1 MTNLMTTIFTKG
13 DVKRKFVT
21 IDSEIWSDISDLK
34 KEIDA
39 LEAKDCLIVGVKT
52 LKSHEINDSLYLTQY
67 LIEYL
72 SPKYE
77 VIATYRRVYGDY
89 YEEGIGVY
97 ETIEEAETAKRRSD
111 TRVRIVKRSPKEL
124 GFK

>member
-1 MTNLMTTIFTKG
+1 MATIFTKG

-21 IDSEIWSDISDLK
+21 IESEIWSDITDLQ
-34 KEIDA
+34 KEIDT
-39 LEAKDCLIVGVKT
+39 LESKDCLIVDIKT
-52 LKSHEINDSLYLTQY
+52 LKSHEIDDSLYLTQY

-89 YEEGIGVY
+89 YEKRIGVY

-111 TRVRIVKRSPKEL
+111 TRVRIVKHSPKEL
-124 GFK
+124 KFG

>member
-1 MTNLMTTIFTKG
+1 MTTIFTKG

-21 IDSEIWSDISDLK
+21 IESESWSDITDLQ

-39 LEAKDCLIVGVKT
+39 LESKDCLIADVKT

-67 LIEYL
+67 MIEYL

-89 YEEGIGVY
+89 YEERIGVY

-111 TRVRIVKRSPKEL
+111 TRVRIVKHSPKEL
-124 GFK
+124 QFK

>member
-1 MTNLMTTIFTKG
+1 MTTIFTKG
-13 DVKRKFVT
+13 DVKRIFVT
-21 IDSEIWSDISDLK
+21 IESENWSEITDLQ
-34 KEIDA
+34 KEIDC
-39 LEAKDCLIVGVKT
+39 LESKGYLIVDIKT

-67 LIEYL
+67 IIEYL

-89 YEEGIGVY
+89 YEERIGVY

-111 TRVRIVKRSPKEL
+111 TRVRIVKHSPKEL
-124 GFK
+124 MFK

>member
-1 MTNLMTTIFTKG
+1 MTTIFTKG

-21 IDSEIWSDISDLK
+21 IESENWSDISNLQ

-39 LEAKDCLIVGVKT
+39 LEAEGYLILDIRS
-52 LKSHEINDSLYLTQY
+52 LKSHEIDDSLYLTQY

-77 VIATYRRVYGDY
+77 VIATYQRVYGDY
-89 YEEGIGVY
+89 YEEQLGVY
-97 ETIEEAETAKRRSD
+97 ETIEEAEKTKRRSD
-111 TRVRIVKRSPKEL
+111 TRVRIVKHSPKEL
-124 GFK
+124 RFK

>member
-1 MTNLMTTIFTKG
+1 MTTIFTKG

-21 IDSEIWSDISDLK
+21 IESEIWSDITDLQ
-34 KEIDA
+34 KEIDT
-39 LEAKDCLIVGVKT
+39 LESEDCLIVDVKS

-67 LIEYL
+67 VIEYL

-89 YEEGIGVY
+89 YDEQLGMY
-97 ETIEEAETAKRRSD
+97 ETLEEAETAKRRSD
-111 TRVRIVKRSPKEL
+111 TRVRIVKHSPKEL

>member
-1 MTNLMTTIFTKG
+1 MATIFTKG

-21 IDSEIWSDISDLK
+21 IESEIWSDITDLQ
-34 KEIDA
+34 KEIDT
-39 LEAKDCLIVGVKT
+39 LESKDCLIVDIKT
-52 LKSHEINDSLYLTQY
+52 LKSHEIDDSLYLTQY

-89 YEEGIGVY
+89 YEKRIGVY

-111 TRVRIVKRSPKEL
+111 TRVRIVKHSPKEL
-124 GFK
+124 RLK

>member
-1 MTNLMTTIFTKG
+1 MTTIFTKG

-21 IDSEIWSDISDLK
+21 IESEIWSEITDLQ

-39 LEAKDCLIVGVKT
+39 LEAEGYLIVDVKT
-52 LKSHEINDSLYLTQY
+52 LKSHEINGSLYLAQY
-67 LIEYL
+67 MIEYL

-89 YEEGIGVY
+89 YEDQLGVY
-97 ETIEEAETAKRRSD
+97 ETIEEAEKAKRRSD
-111 TRVRIVKRSPKEL
+111 TRVRIVKHSPKEL
-124 GFK
+124 RFK

>member
-1 MTNLMTTIFTKG
+1 MTTIFTKG

-21 IDSEIWSDISDLK
+21 IESENLSNISNLQ

-39 LEAKDCLIVGVKT
+39 LEAEGYLILDIRS
-52 LKSHEINDSLYLTQY
+52 LKSHEINDSLYFTQY

-89 YEEGIGVY
+89 YEEQLGVY

-111 TRVRIVKRSPKEL
+111 TRVRIVKHSPKEL
-124 GFK
+124 MFK

>member
-1 MTNLMTTIFTKG
+1 MTTIFTKG

-21 IDSEIWSDISDLK
+21 IESEIWSDITDLQ
-34 KEIDA
+34 KEIDS
-39 LEAKDCLIVGVKT
+39 LEAEDCLIVDVKS

-67 LIEYL
+67 MIEYL

-77 VIATYRRVYGDY
+77 AIATYRRVYGDS
-89 YEEGIGVY
+89 YEERIGVY
-97 ETIEEAETAKRRSD
+97 ETIEEAETVKRRSD

-124 GFK
+124 TFK

>member
-1 MTNLMTTIFTKG
+1 MTTIFNKG

-21 IDSEIWSDISDLK
+21 IESENWSDISDLK

-39 LEAKDCLIVGVKT
+39 LEAEDCLIVDVRS
-52 LKSHEINDSLYLTQY
+52 LKSHKINDSLYLTQY
-67 LIEYL
+67 MIEYL

-89 YEEGIGVY
+89 YEEQFGVY
-97 ETIEEAETAKRRSD
+97 ETIEEAEAAKRRSD
-111 TRVRIVKRSPKEL
+111 TCVRIVKRSPKEL
-124 GFK
+124 RFK

>member
-1 MTNLMTTIFTKG
+1 MTTIFTKG

-21 IDSEIWSDISDLK
+21 IESEIWSDITDLQ

-39 LEAKDCLIVGVKT
+39 LEAEDCLIVDVKS
-52 LKSHEINDSLYLTQY
+52 LKSHEINGSLYLAQY
-67 LIEYL
+67 MIEYL

-89 YEEGIGVY
+89 YEERIDVY

-111 TRVRIVKRSPKEL
+111 TRVRIVKHSPKEL
-124 GFK
+124 MFK